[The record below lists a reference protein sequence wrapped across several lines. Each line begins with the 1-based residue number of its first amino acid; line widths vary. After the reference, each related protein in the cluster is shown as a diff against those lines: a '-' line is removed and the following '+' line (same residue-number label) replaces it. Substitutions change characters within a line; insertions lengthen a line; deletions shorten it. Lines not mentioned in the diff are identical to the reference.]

1 MGVRVDHYV
10 MLGIKIPYP
19 KVHEELYIKLFC
31 KEPSDEVQVIADG
44 MNGSY
49 VFIGEVLS
57 RGSEEEGFVDIVSID
72 ASTVEFSYKRGE
84 LSDKIHRIFDL
95 DFSNSDL
102 KIYVFTHRH

>member
-1 MGVRVDHYV
+1 MGVHVDHYV

-19 KVHEELYIKLFC
+19 KVHEELFC
-31 KEPSDEVQVIADG
+31 KEPSDGVQVIADG

-49 VFIGEVLS
+49 VFIGEVLAH
-57 RGSEEEGFVDIVSID
+57 GLEEEGFVDIVSID

-95 DFSNSDL
+95 NFSNSDL